1 MILFNVIGT
10 YQIEIDG
17 IAVEPISNL
26 FPHSFEYKI
35 GENGDWISAPEGAP
49 FSNPSP
55 VASTA
60 QFNIFGNTDDV
71 NEGEF
76 IYFRI
81 DLRDYGY
88 ENNLETNIVGEVQP
102 FINGSFI
109 VNEA

>member
-76 IYFRI
+76 IYRWI
-81 DLRDYGY
+81 DFCNSLCKLYLSRTWCSVS
-88 ENNLETNIVGEVQP
+88 NT
-102 FINGSFI
+102 FTKRCS
-109 VNEA
+109 